1 MAELN
6 SYLISQKKQKKPVR
20 GAEIA
25 ELAGIDKKEV
35 DKAIKSL
42 KRGKD
47 TLTKTLLL
55 RHRRVIC
62 RFSR

>member
-6 SYLISQKKQKKPVR
+6 LYLISQKKQKSHLG

-42 KRGKD
+42 KRGK
-47 TLTKTLLL
+47 
-55 RHRRVIC
+55 RYSH
-62 RFSR
+62 